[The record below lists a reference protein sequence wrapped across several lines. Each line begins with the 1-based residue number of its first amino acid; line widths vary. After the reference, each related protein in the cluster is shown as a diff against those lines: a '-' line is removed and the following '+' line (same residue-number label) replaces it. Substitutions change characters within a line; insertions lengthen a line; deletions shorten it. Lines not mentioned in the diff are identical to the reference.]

1 MNENPQQAINDS
13 ETLAKQ
19 DRRRLKDAV
28 SITLALVVAIWAIK
42 LLEMGFDLGLHRV
55 GLYPMRPSGLV
66 GILTAPLIHGSIEHT
81 VSNTLPLLLLGV
93 ALHYAYPKSRWWVIA
108 IIWIGSGIGTWLWG
122 RPSYHFGASGLTH
135 GLMFFIFL
143 AGIIRRDSRSVVMA
157 MLAFY
162 MYGSMVWGIF
172 PREPGISF
180 ELHLFGA
187 IAGVLCARRFTTG
200 NWKRNWKRKARPLSP
215 RKKKLPSGPST
226 PIEWRHVGTH
236 CRVITDEDCFR

>member
-1 MNENPQQAINDS
+1 MTQRSENPGPTTDTKA
-13 ETLAKQ
+13 
-19 DRRRLKDAV
+19 DRRKLKEAV
-28 SITLALVVAIWAIK
+28 LVTLALVVAIWAIK
-42 LLEMGFDLGLHRV
+42 LLELTFDLRLYQV

-81 VSNTLPLLLLGV
+81 VSNTLPLLLLGT
-93 ALHYAYPKSRWWVIA
+93 ALHYAYPKSRWWVVA
-108 IIWIGSGIGTWLWG
+108 MIWIGSGIGTWIWG

-143 AGIIRRDSRSVVMA
+143 AGLFRRDSRSVVMA

-180 ELHLFGA
+180 ELHLYGA
-187 IAGVLCARRFTTG
+187 IMGVIAALIFRHHDPKQQRRVYDWELEDDDDSEQE
-200 NWKRNWKRKARPLSP
+200 NEEIRENSP
-215 RKKKLPSGPST
+215 GL
-226 PIEWRHVGTH
+226 H
-236 CRVITDEDCFR
+236 